1 LNRDTPPVLKE
12 NDMLD
17 LVAIARAKFLS
28 SRQEGNF
35 VPKYRYGHDSYQDV
49 LQALSQNR
57 NANAQLA
64 VVKS

>member
-1 LNRDTPPVLKE
+1 
-12 NDMLD
+12 MLD